1 MHAVSASQS
10 MGRTVIP
17 EAERV
22 LHDVMQSPSVER
34 ELSGHKDRI
43 TTAAWNPQGN
53 TLVTASMD
61 GYAKVW
67 NTANGQQLFLLS
79 GHTGGVLSAA
89 WKPDGTQIA
98 TASSDGTVRIW
109 DGTTG
114 VYVRTLPGE
123 EGEAVNSVSWNSEG
137 KRLATASSVGTMSLR
152 GRDRVRP
159 HSGTVRVWDADTGQL
174 LTTMPKRGDIPDSVS
189 WSPVDPNVFATAS
202 EDEGVLRVWDVHK
215 WAVSDFEGNSGGIL
229 AVAWSPDGRQLATGN
244 EGKTAQVWSAET
256 GDITHTYIGHK
267 AAVNSVA
274 WSWDGRRLATASD
287 PFLFD
292 RDNTARIWDPLR
304 EIELLTLPNLVD
316 SVSKAAPIRGR
327 QLSVLGPQGRA
338 SFVAWSPDGKRLV
351 TPGEVGTV
359 KVWDVAPEEL
369 PTLWGHDAR
378 VECVAWSPDNTR
390 LASAS
395 WDRMVRVWDAATGK
409 ELFALKTDRKRALS
423 VAWSPDGKK
432 LATSGLEW
440 TAKIWDAASGASPVL
455 LSGHKGDT
463 TWVTWSPDGKKLATA
478 SLDQTAK
485 VWEATSGRELF
496 TLTGHSGRVRR
507 VVWSPDGKLLA
518 TAGEDHTI
526 RLWDATTAAPFE
538 GLDWGKLL
546 GWYSNCNRFP
556 ATDISLVTTL

>member
-1 MHAVSASQS
+1 M
-10 MGRTVIP
+10 
-17 EAERV
+17 
-22 LHDVMQSPSVER
+22 
-34 ELSGHKDRI
+34 
-43 TTAAWNPQGN
+43 
-53 TLVTASMD
+53 
-61 GYAKVW
+61 
-67 NTANGQQLFLLS
+67 
-79 GHTGGVLSAA
+79 
-89 WKPDGTQIA
+89 
-98 TASSDGTVRIW
+98 
-109 DGTTG
+109 
-114 VYVRTLPGE
+114 
-123 EGEAVNSVSWNSEG
+123 
-137 KRLATASSVGTMSLR
+137 
-152 GRDRVRP
+152 
-159 HSGTVRVWDADTGQL
+159 
-174 LTTMPKRGDIPDSVS
+174 
-189 WSPVDPNVFATAS
+189 
-202 EDEGVLRVWDVHK
+202 
-215 WAVSDFEGNSGGIL
+215 
-229 AVAWSPDGRQLATGN
+229 
-244 EGKTAQVWSAET
+244 
-256 GDITHTYIGHK
+256 
-267 AAVNSVA
+267 
-274 WSWDGRRLATASD
+274 
-287 PFLFD
+287 
-292 RDNTARIWDPLR
+292 
-304 EIELLTLPNLVD
+304 
-316 SVSKAAPIRGR
+316 
-327 QLSVLGPQGRA
+327 
-338 SFVAWSPDGKRLV
+338 AWSPDGKRLV

-556 ATDISLVTTL
+556 ATDISLVTTLSGWHKPALWHTIRPYPRYGWTSAITIARWRYHAEQAVAKQIRFQANRRSNPTNQQRESPQFSLVRR